1 MRLPARS
8 MSTRRTVEDPSD
20 AGILGRRVRSAMALA
35 LAVCVAAM
43 FTTGE
48 ARGEAVHRR
57 HFREALERERKGELE
72 AAVAALKAALPHRPD
87 YPRLHW
93 KLACLEARLGHET
106 EAREALESLAAM
118 GLSLDPKTD
127 RALAAM
133 VDTPAFHPVVRQLA
147 ANGEPRG
154 ECIRD
159 EQAAKTQV
167 DGIIESVAWIASK
180 GEWYLGDVH
189 RRALLRVRP
198 GAERPETVPV
208 GTIDLG
214 GIFALRCST
223 DGRTLWA
230 TSSRMK
236 EMSAKQGETTPGVTG
251 LIAVDLVGRAPP
263 TLFPLPEDG
272 EAHVLG
278 DFAQA
283 DDGTIYVTDS
293 LTPCLWRLEPGA
305 TSLTPWIRNEDFVS
319 LQGVVLSAD
328 GRSLFV
334 ADYGSGLWKV
344 DCASRHVTA
353 VKAPAG
359 TTLFGVDGLYRH
371 GGDLIAVQN
380 GIRPVRILRLSLDRP
395 GLPDQVTV
403 IASGLNT
410 FEDLAL
416 GEVREGR
423 FWVVGDSGWEK
434 FERKKE
440 TTVRPL
446 SLLSLTLPPP

>member
-1 MRLPARS
+1 M
-8 MSTRRTVEDPSD
+8 
-20 AGILGRRVRSAMALA
+20 
-35 LAVCVAAM
+35 
-43 FTTGE
+43 TTDS
-48 ARGEAVHRR
+48 
-57 HFREALERERKGELE
+57 
-72 AAVAALKAALPHRPD
+72 KAASPN
-87 YPRLHW
+87 
-93 KLACLEARLGHET
+93 
-106 EAREALESLAAM
+106 
-118 GLSLDPKTD
+118 
-127 RALAAM
+127 
-133 VDTPAFHPVVRQLA
+133 F
-147 ANGEPRG
+147 
-154 ECIRD
+154 
-159 EQAAKTQV
+159 
-167 DGIIESVAWIASK
+167 
-180 GEWYLGDVH
+180 
-189 RRALLRVRP
+189 
-198 GAERPETVPV
+198 
-208 GTIDLG
+208 
-214 GIFALRCST
+214 CSN
-223 DGRTLWA
+223 
-230 TSSRMK
+230 SRMK

-283 DDGTIYVTDS
+283 NDGTIYVTDS

-344 DCASRHVTA
+344 DCASRNITPVN
-353 VKAPAG
+353 APAG

-380 GIRPVRILRLSLDRP
+380 GVRPVRILRLSLDRP

-403 IASGLNT
+403 IASGLNA

-446 SLLSLTLPPP
+446 SLLSITLPPP